1 MDSKRASPVYNAAY
15 PQLAGHLSRNP
26 MSATQPTRNNPKVF
40 CSHRLIDKP
49 RVREVARK
57 LREAGIDAWL
67 DEWEINPGDDIVAA
81 MNRGL
86 ASYDVGLIFFS
97 NEVQNGK
104 WMQAEIST
112 LTLQAIEDGKSVIP
126 VMLDSDVP
134 IPPLLRPRCRIGWD
148 QIDQLIDAIYGRS
161 GRPSLGPPR
170 AGARQRRFVIHLRRA
185 GQAELAV
192 RAELDG
198 TAVAD
203 EQPVRLGADFAFSY
217 ADFLHLSLP
226 GARQSAEALSV
237 ERDRHLHR
245 FGDAIGRVLFHDGI
259 ERALADLL
267 DQASKANEAIELI
280 VETQDAQLL
289 TIPFEAARLSD
300 GRTPALEIGVRMLRR
315 LAAAHSGSQSPQ
327 PGPLKILV
335 AVGAPDEGKT
345 ANAVLDMERELQTI
359 LDAIENARQYG
370 NAYVRILDVGSLDQI
385 RSSLKEQ
392 AYHVLH
398 LSSHGNAGVL
408 ELEDE
413 DGNPVPV
420 RAADLAAA
428 IRDSGHPAPLIF
440 LASCLSGAGDSE
452 TVSLAQNLLQQGA
465 PAVLAMQTSVTD
477 KYSTNLA
484 ATFYTNL
491 SISDRPLASQALAL
505 GRQQLERDRRKALE
519 RGEHVPSEYA
529 TPSFFCTGDETP
541 ILDRALEFVRPLE
554 HTRKLTG
561 GAVPML
567 SIGDLI
573 GRRVELRRVM
583 CVLTDDQ
590 RSIAEIGR
598 KAGCQLLG
606 IGGVGK
612 SAIAGRAMARLSDD
626 GWTCIAITG
635 PATLSE
641 LATTISAALLTTGDP
656 AFKDVGLTLAQPL
669 ADEVRLKVIAN
680 LLVNHPLL
688 LVLDNFE
695 DNLTLGGERF
705 LDPATAQIMQLLYR
719 SAQRGKLL
727 ITSRYPLPEAS
738 EWLATEEP
746 GPLSPAQT
754 GKLMLRLSALPKEP
768 ESVRLIQRAIGGHPR
783 MLEYLDAILKRGK
796 SARVTN
802 VARSLNEQ
810 AKRQGLNLADASATL
825 GAAVRAALQ
834 VGAGDILLDEL
845 LELVAEHEGD
855 LDALHQLAVFPRP
868 VSVEGLAFCL
878 AGGRA
883 AVQEQI
889 VQVRGAVERIVQAS
903 LLTRTLDESVWVH
916 RWTAEVLRSR
926 IAPEAYRECCRR
938 GGEYLTSRQR
948 SIVEGLEATRL
959 FLAAEQFD
967 RAAQEGVAIVQFLKT
982 YGQVADLAAVTR
994 ELVESLPEDHPDH
1007 YVFLGT
1013 EADAL
1018 KDLGLSTQA
1027 LTKYQRVVQS
1037 LEERVRA
1044 YPDRADFL
1052 RDLSVSYNKMGDLLR
1067 ALGQGEQARA
1077 FFQKSLDLR
1086 ERLARQEPDR
1096 ADFLRDLSVSYN
1108 KMGDLLRGLGQGE
1121 QARAFFQKSLDI
1133 RERLARREPDRAD
1146 FLRDLSVSYERMG
1159 DLLRALGQG
1168 EQARSFFQK
1177 SLDIRERLAQQEPDR
1192 ADFLRDL
1199 SVSYNNIGDLLRGL
1213 GQGEQARAF
1222 SRRTSRLPS
1231 ASPAR
1236 NPIAP
1241 TSCATSPSP
1250 TTKWAISCL
1259 ASARASRPAPFSRS
1273 PWTFA
1278 SASPARNPIA
1288 PTSCAT
1294 SPSPMS
1300 AWAISCVPSARASR
1314 PAPFSRSPWTFASAS
1329 PARNPIAPTSCA
1341 TSPSPM
1347 SAWAISCVP
1356 SARASRPVP
1365 FSRRTSRLPS
1375 ASPARNPIAPTF
1387 RLIWLSRSIASA
1399 IIDRCNGHL
1408 TSSGDSI
1415 GSRS

>member
-1 MDSKRASPVYNAAY
+1 
-15 PQLAGHLSRNP
+15 
-26 MSATQPTRNNPKVF
+26 MSATQPTRNIPKVF
-40 CSHRLIDKP
+40 CSHRSVDKP

-57 LREAGIDAWL
+57 LREAGIDAWF

-97 NEVQNGK
+97 NEVHNGK
-104 WMQAEIST
+104 WMQAEISII
-112 LTLQAIEDGKSVIP
+112 TLQAIEDGKSVIP
-126 VMLDSDVP
+126 VMLDPDVP
-134 IPPLLRPRCRIGWD
+134 IPPLLRSRCRIGWD

-161 GRPSLGPPR
+161 GPPPLGPSR
-170 AGARQRRFVIHLRRA
+170 GGARQRRFVIHLRRA
-185 GQAELAV
+185 GQAEMAV

-198 TAVAD
+198 AAVAD

-217 ADFLHLSLP
+217 ADFLQMNLP
-226 GARQSAEALSV
+226 GARQSAEVLSV
-237 ERDRHLHR
+237 ERDRDLR
-245 FGDAIGRVLFHDGI
+245 QLGDAIGRVLFHDSI
-259 ERALADLL
+259 ERAFTDLL
-267 DQASKANEAIELI
+267 NQAAAANEAIELI
-280 VETQDAQLL
+280 VETQDPQLL
-289 TIPFEAARLSD
+289 AIPFEAARLLD
-300 GRTPALEIGVRMLRR
+300 GRTPALESGVRMLRR
-315 LAAAHSGSQSPQ
+315 LAAVHSGSQSPQ

-345 ANAVLDMERELQTI
+345 ANAVLDMERALQTI
-359 LDAIENARQYG
+359 LDAVEKARQYG

-398 LSSHGNAGVL
+398 LSGHGNAGVL

-452 TVSLAQNLLQQGA
+452 TASLAQGLLQQGA
-465 PAVLAMQTSVTD
+465 PAVMAMQTSVTD

-484 ATFYTNL
+484 AAFYTNL
-491 SISDRPLASQALAL
+491 STSDRPLASQALAL

-554 HTRKLTG
+554 HTRKLTS

-583 CVLTDDQ
+583 RVLTDDQ

-626 GWTCIAITG
+626 GWTCIAITD
-635 PATLSE
+635 PLTLGE
-641 LATTISAALLTTGDP
+641 LATTISAGLLTTGDP
-656 AFKDVGLTLAQPL
+656 AFKDIGLTLAQPP

-680 LLVNHPLL
+680 LLTNHQLL

-705 LDPATAQIMQLLYR
+705 LDPVTAQVMQRLYR

-727 ITSRYPLPEAS
+727 ITSRYPVPEAS
-738 EWLATEEP
+738 DWLATEEP
-746 GPLSPAQT
+746 GPLSPTQT
-754 GKLMLRLSALPKEP
+754 SKLMLRLSALPKEP

-796 SARVTN
+796 SARVTD
-802 VARSLNEQ
+802 VARRLNEQ
-810 AKRQGLNLADASATL
+810 AKLQGLNLADASATL

-845 LELVAEHEGD
+845 LELVAENKGD
-855 LDALHQLAVFPRP
+855 LEALHQVAVFPRP
-868 VSVEGLAFCL
+868 VSVDGLAFCL

-883 AVQEQI
+883 AVPEQI
-889 VQVRGAVERIVQAS
+889 VQVRGAVERIAQAS
-903 LLTRTLDESVWVH
+903 LLTRTLDENVCVH

-926 IAPEAYRECCRR
+926 IAPEAYKECCRR
-938 GGEYLTSRQR
+938 GGEYLTSLQR
-948 SIVEGLEATRL
+948 STVEGLEAMRL

-967 RAAQEGVAIVQFLKT
+967 RAAQEGGAIVKFLRT

-994 ELVESLPEDHPDH
+994 ELAESLPEDHPDH
-1007 YVFLGT
+1007 FVFLGT

-1018 KDLGLSTQA
+1018 QQLGLSNQA
-1027 LTKYQRVVQS
+1027 LTKYQRVMQS

-1052 RDLSVSYNKMGDLLR
+1052 HDLTVPYDRMGDLLRGLGQGEQARAHFRKSLDIRERLARQEPDRADFQRDLSVSYERMGDLLDGLGQGEQARSYFQKSLDIRERLARQEPDRADFLHDLTVPYDRMGDLLRGLGQGEQARAHFQKSLNIRERLARQEPDRADFQRDLSVSYIKTGDLLRDLGQGEQARALFQKSLDIRERLARQEPDRAGFLRDLSVPYERMGDLLR
-1067 ALGQGEQARA
+1067 ALGQGERARA
-1077 FFQKSLDLR
+1077 FFQKALDIA

-1108 KMGDLLRGLGQGE
+1108 NMGDLLRALGQGE
-1121 QARAFFQKSLDI
+1121 QARAFFQNSLDI
-1133 RERLARREPDRAD
+1133 RERLVRQEPDRAD
-1146 FLRDLSVSYERMG
+1146 FLSDLSLSYERMG

-1168 EQARSFFQK
+1168 EQARAFFQN

-1192 ADFLRDL
+1192 ADLQAEL
-1199 SVSYNNIGDLLRGL
+1199 VVSLHRLGDHRSLQRALDIIRRL
-1213 GQGEQARAF
+1213 DREQKLTTEQRSWIPALEAAAR
-1222 SRRTSRLPS
+1222 SS
-1231 ASPAR
+1231 AP
-1236 NPIAP
+1236 
-1241 TSCATSPSP
+1241 
-1250 TTKWAISCL
+1250 
-1259 ASARASRPAPFSRS
+1259 
-1273 PWTFA
+1273 
-1278 SASPARNPIA
+1278 
-1288 PTSCAT
+1288 
-1294 SPSPMS
+1294 
-1300 AWAISCVPSARASR
+1300 
-1314 PAPFSRSPWTFASAS
+1314 
-1329 PARNPIAPTSCA
+1329 
-1341 TSPSPM
+1341 
-1347 SAWAISCVP
+1347 
-1356 SARASRPVP
+1356 
-1365 FSRRTSRLPS
+1365 
-1375 ASPARNPIAPTF
+1375 
-1387 RLIWLSRSIASA
+1387 
-1399 IIDRCNGHL
+1399 
-1408 TSSGDSI
+1408 
-1415 GSRS
+1415 